1 MKKKKNNNN
10 NVSLFRQ
17 RLKRRRVVNR
27 STDRMIYNFEI
38 RERRGLEKD
47 GNDF

>member
-17 RLKRRRVVNR
+17 RLKKHSVNR
-27 STDRMIYNFEI
+27 STDRMINNFEI
-38 RERRGLEKD
+38 RERGGLEKD